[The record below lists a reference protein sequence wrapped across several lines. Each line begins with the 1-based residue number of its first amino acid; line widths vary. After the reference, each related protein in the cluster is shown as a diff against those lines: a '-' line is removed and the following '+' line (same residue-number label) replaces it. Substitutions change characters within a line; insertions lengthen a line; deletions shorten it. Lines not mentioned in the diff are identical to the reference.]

1 MCLLQLE
8 IEGVGLNAGARQA
21 ATERTSIGMS
31 AEPCPIYYV
40 DSFSFTHL
48 NLLLLNYVEISGSLN
63 SGAISGHKLRAGGRG
78 CVGNVGLG
86 GDTPDLR
93 SMSRVVGE

>member
-31 AEPCPIYYV
+31 AEHCPIYYV

-48 NLLLLNYVEISGSLN
+48 NLLLLIYIEIRGSLN
-63 SGAISGHKLRAGGRG
+63 SGAISGHKLGAGGRG
-78 CVGNVGLG
+78 CVGSVGLG